1 MYLILQKE
9 LTHTILLHPSCFGP
23 CILQFLESKLCADV
37 KGTCSGQY
45 GYIIAAVSILD
56 TDRGIDIGRSEQAEF
71 VTRPLQVFV
80 SHQLI
85 LIFANMKFNLISKL
99 LSFASDD
106 HIIEKNT
113 RVRLKIIGTRFAI
126 GTIKEDHLGVID

>member
-1 MYLILQKE
+1 MG
-9 LTHTILLHPSCFGP
+9 F
-23 CILQFLESKLCADV
+23 FADV
-37 KGTCSGQY
+37 G
-45 GYIIAAVSILD
+45 
-56 TDRGIDIGRSEQAEF
+56 
-71 VTRPLQVFV
+71 PLQVFV

-113 RVRLKIIGTRFAI
+113 RVRLKIIGTRVDAAEIFAI

>member
-9 LTHTILLHPSCFGP
+9 LTHTILLHPSYFGP

-71 VTRPLQVFV
+71 VTRFQAVQRR
-80 SHQLI
+80 SC
-85 LIFANMKFNLISKL
+85 
-99 LSFASDD
+99 
-106 HIIEKNT
+106 
-113 RVRLKIIGTRFAI
+113 
-126 GTIKEDHLGVID
+126 